1 MVSSERPTARE
12 ERRTLNQPDE
22 RPLLDAL
29 EDGGF
34 VSADVAS
41 QARARIQTADPA
53 SADEILQEY
62 VTQAG
67 LEVAKQAVELGVPCV
82 WLANRLPDTDA
93 VEAVRAAYAYKQ
105 HVAPLAL
112 ENGSLVVAVAD
123 ILDVQLL
130 DELRVLTGREVT
142 ATLADAE
149 DIEDAIRRFYGKSTE
164 ELISGQL
171 ASPTGGVTLQ
181 TVDEIHDYG
190 LQADILAQDP
200 TVMEAVNQIIIDA
213 VREGATDIH
222 VEPFEAELQIRF
234 RLDGVLESRP
244 SPPKHLQAAITSRI
258 KLMSH
263 MNIAETRRPQD
274 GRIEVIIATLGR
286 REIDIRVSTV
296 PTIWGESIAMRILDR
311 NMVRL
316 GLAQVGLLED
326 DYETFLRM
334 IAKPWGMIL
343 ATGPTGSGKTT
354 TLNACLNEMKDI
366 GSKIITVEDPVEY
379 DLEGINQ
386 IPVNAEIDV
395 TFERALRHIL
405 RQDPDKVMVGEIRD
419 METADMAI
427 HTSLTGHLVLS
438 SLHTNDAPSAIT
450 RLVAMG
456 VDPYLVSST
465 LEGVIAQRL
474 PRRVCQQCA
483 THAAPTEDDLVAMG
497 VEPGDASDD
506 WRVPHPVGCQACRNT
521 GYKGRIGMFE
531 IMHIDDELR
540 ALALESIA
548 ATRIRQ
554 AAVRNGMR
562 TLRQDGWRKALA
574 GVTTV
579 AEVRRLTPDA
589 EAAMVA
595 S

>member
-1 MVSSERPTARE
+1 M
-12 ERRTLNQPDE
+12 NQPDE
-22 RPLLDAL
+22 RPLLDVL

-34 VSADVAS
+34 LSAERAS
-41 QARARIQTADPA
+41 QARARIQTDDPG
-53 SADEILQEY
+53 SADDILREY
-62 VTQAG
+62 VTVAG
-67 LEVAKQAVELGVPCV
+67 LDVAKQALALGVPCV
-82 WLANRLPDTDA
+82 WLANRTPEA
-93 VEAVRAAYAYKQ
+93 EAIEAVRANYAFKE
-105 HVAPLAL
+105 HVAPLSVQ
-112 ENGSLVVAVAD
+112 NGSLVVAVGD
-123 ILDVQLL
+123 ILDIQLM
-130 DELRVLTGREVT
+130 DELRVLTGRDITPV
-142 ATLADAE
+142 LADAD
-149 DIEDAIRRFYGKSTE
+149 DIEDAIRRFYGKTTGQ
-164 ELISGQL
+164 LISGQL
-171 ASPTGGVTLQ
+171 ASPTGGVTLE
-181 TVDEIHDYG
+181 TVDEISDYG
-190 LQADILAQDP
+190 LQADVLAHDP

-213 VREGATDIH
+213 VRESATDIH
-222 VEPFEAELQIRF
+222 VEPFETNLQIRF
-234 RLDGVLESRP
+234 RLDGVLEPRP

-258 KLMSH
+258 KLMSR

-296 PTIWGESIAMRILDR
+296 PTIWGESVAMRILDR

-326 DYETFLRM
+326 DYETFLDM
-334 IAKPWGMIL
+334 IKKPWGIIL

-386 IPVNAEIDV
+386 IPVNAEIGV

-438 SLHTNDAPSAIT
+438 SLHTNDAPTAIT
-450 RLVAMG
+450 RLVSMG

-474 PRRVCQQCA
+474 PRRVCTQCA
-483 THAAPTEDDLVAMG
+483 THAPPTAEELSSMG
-497 VEPGDASDD
+497 VSPDEADAD
-506 WRVPHPVGCQACRNT
+506 WRVPHPVGCPACRNT
-521 GYKGRIGMFE
+521 GYKGRVGMFE
-531 IMHIDDELR
+531 IMHINDELR
-540 ALALESIA
+540 TLALESIS
-548 ATRIRQ
+548 ATQIRQ
-554 AAVRNGMR
+554 AALRNGMR
-562 TLRQDGWRKALA
+562 PLRGDGWRKALA
-574 GVTTV
+574 GITTV

-589 EAAMVA
+589 EPTMVT

>member
-1 MVSSERPTARE
+1 
-12 ERRTLNQPDE
+12 LNQTAE
-22 RPLLDAL
+22 RPLLDVL

-34 VSADVAS
+34 LSADQAS
-41 QARARIQTADPA
+41 QARARIAAQPGD
-53 SADEILQEY
+53 ADEILLEY
-62 VTQAG
+62 SSAAAIA
-67 LEVAKQAVELGVPCV
+67 VAKEASRLNMPCV
-82 WLANRLPDTDA
+82 WLASRAADD
-93 VEAVRAAYAYKQ
+93 EAVAAMRPSYAYKQ
-105 HVAPLAL
+105 HVAPLAIRD
-112 ENGSLVVAVAD
+112 GSLVVAVVDALD
-123 ILDVQLL
+123 IALL
-130 DELRVLTGREVT
+130 DELTVLTGMSVT
-142 ATLADAE
+142 PVLADVE

-171 ASPTGGVTLQ
+171 ASPTGSVALE
-181 TVDEIHDYG
+181 TVEEIHDYG
-190 LQADILAQDP
+190 LQADVLAQDP

-222 VEPFEAELQIRF
+222 VEPFELELQIRF
-234 RLDGVLESRP
+234 RLDGVLEKRP
-244 SPPKHLQAAITSRI
+244 SPPKHLQPAITSRI

-326 DYETFLRM
+326 DYQTFLKM
-334 IAKPWGMIL
+334 IAKPWGIIL

-366 GSKIITVEDPVEY
+366 GSKIVTVEDPVEY

-386 IPVNAEIDV
+386 INVNAEIDV

-456 VDPYLVSST
+456 VDPYLVAST

-474 PRRVCQQCA
+474 PRRVCKQCC
-483 THAAPTEDDLVAMG
+483 THAAPTAAELESMG
-497 VEPGDASDD
+497 VSPDEASDD
-506 WRVPHPVGCQACRNT
+506 WLVPHPVGCPVCRNT
-521 GYKGRIGMFE
+521 GFKGRTGMFE
-531 IMHIDDELR
+531 IMHINDELR
-540 ALALESIA
+540 AMALESIA
-548 ATRIRQ
+548 SSQLRAAAIR
-554 AAVRNGMR
+554 AGMR

-574 GVTTV
+574 GTTTV
-579 AEVRRLTPDA
+579 EEVRRLTPDA
-589 EAAMVA
+589 ETSMVV

>member
-1 MVSSERPTARE
+1 MNQTA
-12 ERRTLNQPDE
+12 E
-22 RPLLDAL
+22 RPLLDIL

-34 VSADVAS
+34 MSADQAS
-41 QARARIQTADPA
+41 QARARIAAQPGD
-53 SADEILQEY
+53 ADEILLEYSSAAGVAVAQE
-62 VTQAG
+62 AAR
-67 LEVAKQAVELGVPCV
+67 LNVPCV
-82 WLANRLPDTDA
+82 WLASRLADE
-93 VEAVRAAYAYKQ
+93 EAVAAMRPSYAYRQ
-105 HVAPLAL
+105 HVAPLTVRD
-112 ENGSLVVAVAD
+112 GSLVVAVAD
-123 ILDVQLL
+123 VLDIALL
-130 DELRVLTGREVT
+130 DELVVLTGMTVT
-142 ATLADAE
+142 PVLADAE

-171 ASPTGGVTLQ
+171 ASPTGAVALE
-181 TVDEIHDYG
+181 TVEEIHDYG

-222 VEPFEAELQIRF
+222 VEPFETNLQIRF
-234 RLDGVLESRP
+234 RLDGVLETRP
-244 SPPKHLQAAITSRI
+244 SPPKHLQPAITSRI

-326 DYETFLRM
+326 DYQTFLKM
-334 IAKPWGMIL
+334 INKPWGIIL

-354 TLNACLNEMKDI
+354 TLNACLNEMKDV

-474 PRRVCQQCA
+474 PRRVCKQCC
-483 THAAPTEDDLVAMG
+483 THAAPTPAELESMG
-497 VEPGDASDD
+497 VSPDEMSDD
-506 WRVPHPVGCQACRNT
+506 WLVPHPVGCPVCRNT
-521 GYKGRIGMFE
+521 GFKGRVGMFE
-531 IMHIDDELR
+531 IMHVNDELR
-540 ALALESIA
+540 AMALESIA
-548 ATRIRQ
+548 STQLRGAAIR
-554 AAVRNGMR
+554 AGMR

-574 GVTTV
+574 GTTTV
-579 AEVRRLTPDA
+579 EEVRRLTPDA
-589 EAAMVA
+589 ETSMVV